1 MADGG
6 TCLPDDVLVKIF
18 LLIPTYF
25 RRPLR
30 LACKRWRTV
39 IDERAPPEETLPAKI
54 LVFINQGRTSSALVF
69 DCSSRHRTRAWTY
82 TSSSGDGGGGS
93 VRMVGTCNGLLC
105 LHDHS
110 TFAGYS
116 SSAVTVTNPATG
128 ETVALPPVSPWWACF
143 VKATGHYSFGFHPET
158 KLHKVVYIPRGDRSS
173 LDDALQVF
181 TLGGKAGAWRAVPV
195 PVRGACHDLLCE
207 PVSVAGTTYWLAAG
221 AAGRVMALD
230 LGEGERVTSLD
241 APPAMAPA
249 PARSASSRDTPPWRL
264 TKVRASLGV
273 VVSSPPGTC
282 RRRVEVWVLDLDLGG
297 GGERPPRWS
306 RRYCVGETVWSSWV
320 MAPQLTHGD
329 CVLSASRDEWDY
341 ASSRRR
347 KRTLHRHEAS
357 ELADGGGDGWQLPPP
372 KGPQLIMS
380 SEEREGELTTFAYV
394 ETRNPVPR

>member
-6 TCLPDDVLVKIF
+6 TCLPDDVLVQIF
-18 LLIPTYF
+18 LPIPTYF

-128 ETVALPPVSPWWACF
+128 ETVALPPVSPC
-143 VKATGHYSFGFHPET
+143 
-158 KLHKVVYIPRGDRSS
+158 S

-221 AAGRVMALD
+221 AAGRVMVLD

-249 PARSASSRDTPPWRL
+249 PARSASSRDAPWRL

-297 GGERPPRWS
+297 EGERPPRWS
-306 RRYCVGETVWSSWV
+306 RRYCVGETAWSSWV

-357 ELADGGGDGWQLPPP
+357 ELADGGGDGWQLPPA
-372 KGPQLIMS
+372 KGAQLIMS